1 MQYISS
7 TQNSGVQR
15 GPINQRSTLRKLKC
29 KKGEGTH
36 LKLRSWSVEQLQLV
50 SSPKLS
56 SLWVTASLS
65 HLLGR
70 PEIPPLDACLQ
81 SVSPILLPH
90 LSNLRQQLSWYR
102 SLLPGMGGAR
112 GHPGQQLSSHPQDI
126 LSRLTLLL
134 PPLQHCLLLPNPSAP
149 QLQPDCSI
157 CKYLLTRTV
166 CARSYGRP
174 KMTQTMDP
182 VLVCLQGTHNLVLI
196 LTK

>member
-29 KKGEGTH
+29 KKGEGTR

-90 LSNLRQQLSWYR
+90 LSNLRQQLSWYLQPPPWDGR
-102 SLLPGMGGAR
+102 CQGSSRTAIIKPPS
-112 GHPGQQLSSHPQDI
+112 GHPEPVNLAPATTPA
-126 LSRLTLLL
+126 L
-134 PPLQHCLLLPNPSAP
+134 SAP
-149 QLQPDCSI
+149 TQSKCSSTAARLLNLQIFTDPNC
-157 CKYLLTRTV
+157 V
-166 CARSYGRP
+166 CQELWEGQDDTDHGPCPGLSARN
-174 KMTQTMDP
+174 T
-182 VLVCLQGTHNLVLI
+182 
-196 LTK
+196 